1 MSEHDQVVKPYDGIT
16 FIKHSD
22 STSWRFD
29 YGGRKTI
36 FRNTDE
42 DISNEVFVRSA
53 DSEIQ
58 TGPDLTEADLE
69 DFRRAASI
77 HKIVRH
83 DARKYLYHGGKLA
96 DLVDGVEGMIL
107 RLTKQDPTTYYSK
120 GSANNNDAGIAFPV
134 GVNINNVVAHDSK
147 TMVIEDNRTFSLGD
161 VVKVD
166 IGVHVRGRIID
177 SAFTHIVSA
186 VKGVTD
192 SRSIYTPVLEASR
205 DSVFS
210 TIKLAGPDQML
221 YELSENIQ
229 EIIGSY
235 EIELPKTTVPIRPV
249 IGIGGHNIL
258 KHKIHGGKLI
268 LCVPDEDLQG
278 ELRMKEDEIYAI
290 ETYAT
295 TGMGQTTQND
305 SMASCTHFM
314 EADKE
319 TVRQNKEITK
329 NNKKLFQRMPLY
341 DWLQTRNG
349 LPFSSTWLYNKNQN
363 SKIVDKTLD
372 KLDKAFKLGI
382 STCQIAAYPPLNDE
396 PGSVVA
402 QFEHTIH
409 IGPRTT
415 EIFSLGDDY

>member
-1 MSEHDQVVKPYDGIT
+1 MSDIEQVVEPYDGIK

-22 STSWRFD
+22 DTSWRFD
-29 YGGRKTI
+29 YGGQKNI
-36 FRNTDE
+36 FRNIDD
-42 DISNEVFVRSA
+42 DISNEVFVRST
-53 DSEIQ
+53 DEKIQ
-58 TGPDLTEADLE
+58 KGTDLTEADLE

-77 HKIVRH
+77 HKIVRR

-96 DLVDGVEGMIL
+96 DLVDGVEAMIL
-107 RLTKQDPTTYYSK
+107 ILTKQDPSTYYSK
-120 GSANNNDAGIAFPV
+120 GSANGNDAGIAFPV
-134 GVNINNVVAHDSK
+134 GININNVVAHDSK
-147 TMVIEDNRTFSLGD
+147 TMVIEDTRTFSLGD

-177 SAFTHIVSA
+177 SAFTHIVSST
-186 VKGVTD
+186 KGVTD
-192 SRSIYTPVLEASR
+192 RQSIYTPVLEASR

-229 EIIGSY
+229 EIIKSY
-235 EIELPKTTVPIRPV
+235 EIELPKTIVPIRPV
-249 IGIGGHNIL
+249 TGIGGHNIL
-258 KHKIHGGKLI
+258 KHKIHGGKLV

-314 EADKE
+314 EVDKE
-319 TVRQNKEITK
+319 SVCANKEITK

-363 SKIVDKTLD
+363 SKIVDKTID

-396 PGSVVA
+396 SGSVVA